1 MFREATAPLR
11 ERSKRE
17 PCPCAD
23 PPDPRAMIPSSRPA
37 DPQLIPQFYH
47 RYPPRPTSRGL
58 AAAGPRARPAG
69 PAPGY
74 RPGTRSTGDTPGPC
88 SPLPDDRPSR
98 CWGGRSSIP
107 RSWSAGLTVRASRP
121 DPRSAPTPP
130 VPRCSGQNRSGP
142 SLPFPLPPPPTDS
155 LPSGQAWATSS
166 FRPLLPRKL
175 GRDASRGGASRG
187 RLPLCFPFASLGL
200 ICQPQHHA
208 SPLARPIPAR
218 KCPGPPSRQA
228 IGTAGLS
235 A

>member
-1 MFREATAPLR
+1 MPLR
-11 ERSKRE
+11 R
-17 PCPCAD
+17 
-23 PPDPRAMIPSSRPA
+23 PSGSASHDSLKPLRGPA
-37 DPQLIPQFYH
+37 AHPSVLSQV
-47 RYPPRPTSRGL
+47 PTSADL
-58 AAAGPRARPAG
+58 ARP
-69 PAPGY
+69 
-74 RPGTRSTGDTPGPC
+74 R
-88 SPLPDDRPSR
+88 
-98 CWGGRSSIP
+98 GGRSPGPPGRPNP
-107 RSWSAGLTVRASRP
+107 RLQAGHQEHRRYSRTLLTPSRRPTLQVLGWMIQHPAVLVGGAHCAGQQACPEVCLCPSCPQVFRSKPQRAEP
-121 DPRSAPTPP
+121 
-130 VPRCSGQNRSGP
+130 
-142 SLPFPLPPPPTDS
+142 PFPPASPPADS

-228 IGTAGLS
+228 MGTAGLS